1 MDRVHSAVNW
11 RASSGP
17 WWTKG
22 GADKRHGGVS
32 PVRGVRARTSGASG
46 RLTGARAA
54 EERRRDSGERLTLR
68 GL

>member
-11 RASSGP
+11 WPSSGP

-32 PVRGVRARTSGASG
+32 PVRGVRALGVAD
-46 RLTGARAA
+46 ARW
-54 EERRRDSGERLTLR
+54 G
-68 GL
+68 G